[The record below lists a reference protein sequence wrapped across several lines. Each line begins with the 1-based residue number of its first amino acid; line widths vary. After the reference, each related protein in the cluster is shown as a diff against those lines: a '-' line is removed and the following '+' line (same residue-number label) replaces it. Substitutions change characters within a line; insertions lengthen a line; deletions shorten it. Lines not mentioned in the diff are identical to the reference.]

1 ITFLR
6 SSVFV
11 RCWIRIEWLRL
22 SIFIE
27 KATRHINS
35 YKLALDM
42 VCLLVFM
49 IFLFLILVFYIVF
62 CMTSLVF
69 AILVWL

>member
-1 ITFLR
+1 
-6 SSVFV
+6 
-11 RCWIRIEWLRL
+11 
-22 SIFIE
+22 
-27 KATRHINS
+27 
-35 YKLALDM
+35 M